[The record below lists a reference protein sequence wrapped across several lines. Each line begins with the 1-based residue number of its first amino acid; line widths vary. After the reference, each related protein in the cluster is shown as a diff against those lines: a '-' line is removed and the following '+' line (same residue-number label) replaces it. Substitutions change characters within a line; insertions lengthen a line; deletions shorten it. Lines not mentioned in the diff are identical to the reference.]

1 MFARDML
8 LIFGVGACSLVAH
21 GLVVLAFERAPAMVL
36 APLGY
41 LEIVAGTAFGWFV
54 FGDFPKPATW
64 LGIAIIAGS
73 GLYILNRERLRAAG

>member
-8 LIFGVGACSLVAH
+8 LIFGVGACSLVA
-21 GLVVLAFERAPAMVL
+21 PAMVL
-36 APLGY
+36 AALGY

-64 LGIAIIAGS
+64 LGIAVIAGS